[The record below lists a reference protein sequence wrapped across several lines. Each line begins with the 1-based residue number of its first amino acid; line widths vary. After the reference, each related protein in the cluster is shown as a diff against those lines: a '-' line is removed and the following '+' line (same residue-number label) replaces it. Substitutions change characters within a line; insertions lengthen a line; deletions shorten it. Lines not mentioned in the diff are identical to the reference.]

1 MIKELLQ
8 EGFILKSKGKYKH
21 AIEFFY
27 KALEIDDTSS
37 ELMLEI
43 AECYY
48 FMGDIERALNYI
60 EQSLQKNPAHIG
72 SLKLLKQIFMGNKAW
87 KDAEQTAKNIYYVS
101 GNPNDLA
108 EIFSLLNKQGKF
120 QELFEYQISEN
131 NAAIL
136 YELAYAKFLL
146 NDFEAAEKYIN
157 RSLDAEYS
165 KKSILLKGKILFK
178 MNRLDEC
185 IELLK
190 TVKIDEED
198 AEMLNFAGLVEQ
210 YKCNYS
216 ESINYLLK
224 AVRLQPQN
232 DLYNYDCASTYF
244 KMGNIQQAKKYYNLA
259 ITINPENKNYHFALA
274 NLYYSEKYY
283 KRAMEELNYD
293 FFEANLLKAIILYDS
308 GYIALAKKEFK
319 KLSAEQPE
327 NELIKTYQLKIEENL
342 KI

>member
-21 AIEFFY
+21 AIEIFY

-48 FMGDIERALNYI
+48 FMGDVERALNYI
-60 EQSLQKNPAHIG
+60 EQSLHKTPTHIG
-72 SLKLLKQIFMGNKAW
+72 SLKLLKQIFEGEKAW
-87 KDAEQTAKNIYYVS
+87 QDAEQTAKNIYCIS

-108 EIFSLLNKQGKF
+108 EIFNLLNKQGKF
-120 QELFEYQISEN
+120 QELFEYQIPEN

-146 NDFEAAEKYIN
+146 NDFEEAEKYIN
-157 RSLDAEYS
+157 RSIEAENRNES
-165 KKSILLKGKILFK
+165 TLLKGQILFK
-178 MNRLDEC
+178 MNRHEEC
-185 IELLK
+185 IELLN
-190 TVKIDEED
+190 TVEIDD
-198 AEMLNFAGLVEQ
+198 KNAEMLNFAGLVKQ
-210 YKCNYS
+210 YECDYS
-216 ESINYLLK
+216 ASLKYLLK
-224 AVRLQPQN
+224 AVKLQPKN

-244 KMGNIQQAKKYYNLA
+244 KMGDIQQAKKYYNIA
-259 ITINPENKNYHFALA
+259 IAINPENKNYHFALA

-308 GYIALAKKEFK
+308 GYIALAKKEFC

-327 NELIKTYQLKIEENL
+327 NELIKTYQSKIEENL